1 MRKKVSADIISHTI
15 KIHNEYDTLRLPS
28 AVSAPPKI
36 PEGRHLESQPSCQ
49 VTMQRR
55 EDFQRCH
62 RADYSRLQITAV
74 VYSQWWRKYV
84 HTLRG
89 GVDVKCYITCK
100 YSSQYLLLLQ
110 LRAAQEEHLI

>member
-62 RADYSRLQITAV
+62 RADYRLQQITDYSSRIQSV
-74 VYSQWWRKYV
+74 VEEECTYSQRWSRRKML
-84 HTLRG
+84 HNM
-89 GVDVKCYITCK
+89 
-100 YSSQYLLLLQ
+100 
-110 LRAAQEEHLI
+110 